1 MRKIGMGLIAVML
14 LCLLAT
20 TSGQAAAAISLE
32 TAIDQAGRQRMLT
45 QRMVKVYALI
55 GQRVSVGRA
64 YDQLDAS
71 VALFDKQLNALKP
84 VAGTAEERASLRK
97 IERLWRRLKKV
108 VTAKPDRE
116 KAQGVDKLAEATLRE
131 ADRFV
136 GLLEKRSGKAAG
148 HLTNLAG
155 RQRMLSQRM
164 AKFYVLR
171 SWGLDLPAYRQGFD
185 AAVVAFGN
193 ALRGLTNAEENTDA
207 ITKGL
212 DDVTRQWRLFGL
224 SKAVDGGRFV
234 PSLVTRSMDKILD
247 RMDMLTMEYA
257 RLGENKP

>member
-1 MRKIGMGLIAVML
+1 MRKIGTGLVAVVL
-14 LCLLAT
+14 FCLLAT
-20 TSGQAAAAISLE
+20 TSGHAAGAISLE
-32 TAIDQAGRQRMLT
+32 EAINQAGRQRMLT
-45 QRMVKVYALI
+45 QRMVKAYALI

-71 VALFDKQLNALKP
+71 VVLFGKQLSALRS
-84 VAGTAEERASLRK
+84 VADSAEEKASLK
-97 IERLWRRLKKV
+97 KVERLWRRFKKA
-108 VTAKPDRE
+108 VTAKPDRK
-116 KAQGVDKLAEATLRE
+116 KAPGVDKLAEATLKE

-171 SWGLDLPAYRQGFD
+171 SWGLDLPAYREGFD
-185 AAVVAFGN
+185 TAVDDFEN
-193 ALRGLTNAEENTDA
+193 ALRGLKNSEENTDA
-207 ITKGL
+207 ITRGL
-212 DDVTRQWRLFGL
+212 DDVTRQWHLFGL
-224 SKAVDGGRFV
+224 SKVVGSGRFV

-247 RMDMLTMEYA
+247 RMNTLTAEYA
-257 RLGENKP
+257 NLGKNKR